1 MIILNRTLFSYHQW
15 KNNVNVNFVGIII
28 WSIFT
33 RDSLL
38 MRFCVCNKASIKTS
52 VSRHKAFVGTLVYHW
67 VFPLQGTTFFDKLLE
82 KLQQKYS
89 FDVEDYMESS
99 LASQENQSRHVKL
112 AILSIQRLM
121 INLGDIARYREQMNH
136 SGKVNYG
143 RARRWGLGTV
153 YN

>member
-1 MIILNRTLFSYHQW
+1 MSVIKQASKQVCL
-15 KNNVNVNFVGIII
+15 GIK
-28 WSIFT
+28 
-33 RDSLL
+33 LL
-38 MRFCVCNKASIKTS
+38 L
-52 VSRHKAFVGTLVYHW
+52 GHW
-67 VFPLQGTTFFDKLLE
+67 CITELVFPLQGTTFFDKLLE

-143 RARRWGLGTV
+143 RARR
-153 YN
+153 

>member
-1 MIILNRTLFSYHQW
+1 MCL
-15 KNNVNVNFVGIII
+15 GIK
-28 WSIFT
+28 
-33 RDSLL
+33 LL
-38 MRFCVCNKASIKTS
+38 L
-52 VSRHKAFVGTLVYHW
+52 GHW
-67 VFPLQGTTFFDKLLE
+67 CINELAFPLQGTTFFDKLLE
-82 KLQQKYS
+82 KLQQKYG

-143 RARRWGLGTV
+143 RARR
-153 YN
+153 

>member
-1 MIILNRTLFSYHQW
+1 MSVIKQASKQVCLGI
-15 KNNVNVNFVGIII
+15 KN
-28 WSIFT
+28 
-33 RDSLL
+33 LL
-38 MRFCVCNKASIKTS
+38 
-52 VSRHKAFVGTLVYHW
+52 GHW
-67 VFPLQGTTFFDKLLE
+67 CITELHVVFPLQGTTFFDKLLE
-82 KLQQKYS
+82 KLQQKYG

-143 RARRWGLGTV
+143 RARR
-153 YN
+153 